1 MGSLLYYLVN
11 VGFACLRFAP
21 AVENYS
27 ETNYILNFV
36 VNYFGS
42 ARSP

>member
-11 VGFACLRFAP
+11 V
-21 AVENYS
+21 VENYS

-36 VNYFGS
+36 VNYF
-42 ARSP
+42 